1 VLESTD
7 TALVMANVLA
17 ADWRLLLGAL
27 DASEQQ
33 VLITN
38 RKGRIVFAN
47 LSLAE
52 RHGRVRDELI
62 GESIEHIMRTDDH
75 SPSQKERMREAMR
88 NNQPIRVIV
97 EGIHSTGR
105 PLWLSLNITPLV
117 SPDGKADHFVGIA
130 TDITQSVEDSRIKKE
145 LQDRVESH
153 EQERDRLALEL
164 RMAQKL
170 EAVGRLAAGVAHEI
184 NTPLQYISDNVTFL
198 GESVDDLANVI
209 SAYHTGRERGDEV
222 AAEVEADYLLSELPK
237 AMQRAR
243 DGLNRVKNIVR
254 AMKEFSHPTSDAH
267 ASADINKAI
276 ETTLEIARSEYKH
289 LAVVDLNLGPV
300 PLVSCNIGELNQVLL
315 NMLVNAAHA
324 IEAAGKDVSSGRIVI
339 ATSRVGA
346 ELHITLEDNG
356 CGIAPHH
363 LDKIFDPFFTT
374 KQVGKGT
381 GQGLAI
387 SRSIIVE
394 RHGGSFDVHSVVGT
408 GTRFT
413 IRLPATAD

>member
-1 VLESTD
+1 
-7 TALVMANVLA
+7 MANMLA

-62 GESIEHIMRTDDH
+62 GESVEYIMRTDNH
-75 SPSQKERMREAMR
+75 TPSQRERMREAMR
-88 NNQPIRVIV
+88 TNQPIRVVV
-97 EGIHSTGR
+97 EGIHSSGR
-105 PLWLSLNITPLV
+105 PLWLSLNITPILN
-117 SPDGKADHFVGIA
+117 PEGKAEHFVGIA

-145 LQDRVESH
+145 LQDRVESR

-184 NTPLQYISDNVTFL
+184 NTPLQYVSDNVTFL

-209 SAYHTGRERGDEV
+209 SAYRTDRERGDEV
-222 AAEVEADYLLSELPK
+222 AAAVEADYLLNELPK
-237 AMQRAR
+237 SMQRAR
-243 DGLNRVKNIVR
+243 DGLKRVTNIVR
-254 AMKEFSHPTSDAH
+254 AMKEFSHPTSEAH
-267 ASADINKAI
+267 AAADLNKSI
-276 ETTLEIARSEYKH
+276 EATLEIARSEYKH
-289 LAVVDLNLGPV
+289 LAVIDLNLA
-300 PLVSCNIGELNQVLL
+300 PLPLITCNIGELNQVFL
-315 NMLVNAAHA
+315 NLLVNAAHA
-324 IEAAGKDVSSGRIVI
+324 IEAAGMDASSGRIAI
-339 ATSRVGA
+339 ATSHAGA
-346 ELHITLEDNG
+346 ELHIRVEDNG
-356 CGIAPHH
+356 CGIEPHN

-374 KQVGKGT
+374 KEVGKGT

-387 SRSIIVE
+387 SHSIVVD
-394 RHGGSFDVHSVVGT
+394 RHGGAFDVHSIVGT

-413 IRLPATAD
+413 IRLPVTAA

>member
-1 VLESTD
+1 
-7 TALVMANVLA
+7 MANFLA
-17 ADWRLLLGAL
+17 ADWRLLLAAL
-27 DASEQQ
+27 DASEHQ
-33 VLITN
+33 VLVTN

-62 GESIEHIMRTDDH
+62 GESVEHIMRTDNH
-75 SPSQKERMREAMR
+75 SPSQRERLREAMR
-88 NNQPIRVIV
+88 TNQPIRVVV
-97 EGIHSTGR
+97 EGIHSSGR
-105 PLWLSLNITPLV
+105 PLWLSLNITPIMG
-117 SPDGKADHFVGIA
+117 PNGKAEHFVGIA
-130 TDITQSVEDSRIKKE
+130 TDITQGVEDSRIKKE
-145 LQDRVESH
+145 LQDRVESR
-153 EQERDRLALEL
+153 EQERDRLAVEL

-198 GESVDDLANVI
+198 NDSVDDLGNVI
-209 SAYHTGRERGDEV
+209 SAYRAGRERGDEV

-243 DGLNRVKNIVR
+243 DGLQRVKNIVR

-267 ASADINKAI
+267 TPADINKAL

-289 LAVVDLNLGPV
+289 LAVINLNLAPV
-300 PLVSCNIGELNQVLL
+300 PLVSCNISELNQVFL
-315 NMLVNAAHA
+315 NLLVNAAHA
-324 IEAAGKDVSSGRIVI
+324 IEAAGKDVASGRIGI
-339 ATSRVGA
+339 ATSHVGA
-346 ELHITLEDNG
+346 ELHIRLEDNG
-356 CGIAPHH
+356 CGIAPHN

-374 KQVGKGT
+374 KEVGKGT

-387 SRSIIVE
+387 SRSIVVE
-394 RHGGSFDVHSVVGT
+394 RHGGAFDVHSVVGT

-413 IRLPATAD
+413 IRLPVTAP